1 MTEKLTI
8 CACRWRNYSSSD
20 QVKELVEQA
29 KADGRE
35 VEVIDDLCSLIQDG
49 DDATVSRLSG
59 VTIAACHERA
69 VKSLLAWRGIEA
81 KEFINIRG
89 KRTTQIPDSSPLT
102 PQADAW
108 FPVIDKDRCTECGK
122 CLDFCPFGVYEWID
136 DRVRVVHPASCKNNC
151 PACARNCPSEAII
164 FPKYERSPINGGIEQ
179 EEQALRVDHSSLYA
193 DAFRKRLIERR
204 TSGTPLFKFKK

>member
-108 FPVIDKDRCTECGK
+108 FPVIDKDRCT
-122 CLDFCPFGVYEWID
+122 
-136 DRVRVVHPASCKNNC
+136 
-151 PACARNCPSEAII
+151 
-164 FPKYERSPINGGIEQ
+164 
-179 EEQALRVDHSSLYA
+179 
-193 DAFRKRLIERR
+193 
-204 TSGTPLFKFKK
+204 